1 MFFPRALAAYAAS
14 CITLSAITV
23 SATTL
28 VAFWSPGRLLI
39 GADSNMITS
48 APGVIGTA
56 CKISRDGPSV
66 YAFSGLVED
75 RSAGYDIERLAH
87 EAVQGAGDLSIHLNH
102 FLELTRD
109 PLSRAVAALKN
120 DSPDQYAYLQRNHP
134 VLQAIFADVESGP
147 PELGVA
153 GFSLAPDGN
162 LIDFT
167 RVIARGD
174 DGRGSRIVYA
184 GQQAHLKEYLRE
196 HGDWGSADPAQLIR
210 NLIQSEIDASRGE
223 VGGAIDIMAVEPDG
237 AHWVQRKP
245 QCR

>member
-1 MFFPRALAAYAAS
+1 MLFPRALAACAAG
-14 CITLSAITV
+14 CITV

-28 VAFWSPGRLLI
+28 VAVWSPERLLI
-39 GADSNMITS
+39 GADSNVITS
-48 APGVIGTA
+48 APDVIGTG

-109 PLSRAVAALKN
+109 PLSRAVAALKK
-120 DSPDQYAYLQRNHP
+120 DSPDQYAYLQQSHP
-134 VLQAIFADVESGP
+134 VLQAIFADVESGA
-147 PELGVA
+147 PELGLA
-153 GFSLAPDGN
+153 GFSLAPDGS

-167 RVIARGD
+167 RIVARGD
-174 DGRGSRIVYA
+174 DGRGARIVYA
-184 GQQAHLKEYLRE
+184 GQQKHLKEYLRE
-196 HGDWGSADPAQLIR
+196 HGDWGSADPEQLIR
-210 NLIQSEIDASRGE
+210 NLIQSEIDASEGE
-223 VGGAIDIMAVEPDG
+223 VGGAIDIVAVEPNG